1 MNLTCIEKDGKL
13 YVDEMTDPR
22 MFVIDGQELT
32 PLEVSQLAYYFAL
45 NWDWEIKTEKDG
57 RDE

>member
-1 MNLTCIEKDGKL
+1 MNLTCIEKKGKL

-45 NWDWEIKTEKDG
+45 NWDLQESEKETG
-57 RDE
+57 KG